1 MDIASPVA
9 SGEGGTGVIQ
19 AAFDTD
25 VEEDNTGVYTTAD
38 QLSEKLMTMSLV
50 PRARWQTLLNLDLIK
65 VSLFPTLLLR
75 RDSNIILT

>member
-1 MDIASPVA
+1 MDITSPVA
-9 SGEGGTGVIQ
+9 SGEGGTGVIE

-25 VEEDNTGVYTTAD
+25 VQEEDNTGVYTTAD

-65 VSLFPTLLLR
+65 VSP
-75 RDSNIILT
+75 